1 MLLPLAACTE
11 CRWLCSMAT
20 LQLFGNAVMRIVRRN
35 SLKFFGTFI
44 VFLAIS
50 ILSGCASTASN
61 ETRAINYK
69 QYLEDFKAKNT
80 FIDHTLTRA
89 DGHNINA
96 REFGIAF
103 KGKSPTI
110 VMMHGFPDNQ
120 YLYDLLVPLLSNT
133 RHVVTFDFL
142 GWGKSQSPVGQKY
155 PVSVQ
160 VEDIRTVMSSL
171 KLDMVDIVVHDLSGH
186 PGIDWALANAEKV
199 AKLVLLNTYYTN
211 TPTLK
216 APDAIEFYSKP
227 GWLRDLATWGAT
239 KAPSRFEGGLA
250 SQLNQFISTP
260 TIRDKF
266 VPIFV
271 HDGAYMR
278 PAFFSSVAYLWA
290 EIEAREKELPK
301 MRAFAKPVQIIFGE
315 NDPSLN
321 PGVAADFQK
330 IFKNSKVTMIKDAG
344 HYVQLDKPEAIADLI
359 R

>member
-1 MLLPLAACTE
+1 MKSVIRLSSGLLGAALVTVAF
-11 CRWLCSMAT
+11 S
-20 LQLFGNAVMRIVRRN
+20 
-35 SLKFFGTFI
+35 SL
-44 VFLAIS
+44 L
-50 ILSGCASTASN
+50 GCASAPSAEVRASN
-61 ETRAINYK
+61 YRRYM
-69 QYLEDFKAKNT
+69 EDFKSKNT
-80 FIDHTLTRA
+80 FVEHTLSRA
-89 DGHNINA
+89 DGHSINA
-96 REFGIAF
+96 REFGVAF

-160 VEDIRTVMSSL
+160 VEDIRTVMSGL
-171 KLDMVDIVVHDLSGH
+171 KLDAVDVVVHDLSGH
-186 PGIDWALANAEKV
+186 PGIDWALANSDKV

-250 SQLNQFISTP
+250 SQLNQFITTTS
-260 TIRDKF
+260 IREKF

-278 PAFFSSVAYLWA
+278 PAFFSSVSYLWA
-290 EIEAREKELPK
+290 EIEAREKELPR
-301 MRAFAKPVQIIFGE
+301 MRAFDKPVQIIFGE

-330 IFKNSKVTMIKDAG
+330 IFKNSKLTMIKDAG

>member
-1 MLLPLAACTE
+1 MVSDS
-11 CRWLCSMAT
+11 R
-20 LQLFGNAVMRIVRRN
+20 F
-35 SLKFFGTFI
+35 SLKLLGAVLFS
-44 VFLAIS
+44 LAFS
-50 ILSGCASTASN
+50 SMVGCASTALP
-61 ETRAINYK
+61 ETRALNYK
-69 QYLEDFKAKNT
+69 QYIDEFKAKNT

-96 REFGIAF
+96 REFGVAF

-120 YLYDLLVPLLSNT
+120 YLYDRLVPLLSNT

-142 GWGKSQSPVGQKY
+142 GWGKSQSPAGQKY
-155 PVSVQ
+155 SVSVQ

-171 KLDMVDIVVHDLSGH
+171 KLEIVDIVVHDLSGH
-186 PGIDWALANAEKV
+186 PGIDWALANAYKV

-250 SQLNQFISTP
+250 SQLNQFFSTP
-260 TIRDKF
+260 AIREKF

-278 PAFFSSVAYLWA
+278 PAFFSSVGYLWA

-301 MRAFAKPVQIIFGE
+301 MRAFDKPVQIIFGE

-330 IFKNSKVTMIKDAG
+330 IFKNSKLTMIKDAG

>member
-1 MLLPLAACTE
+1 
-11 CRWLCSMAT
+11 
-20 LQLFGNAVMRIVRRN
+20 MRIGSN
-35 SLKFFGTFI
+35 LWFKLLGAALFSLG
-44 VFLAIS
+44 
-50 ILSGCASTASN
+50 LSSVVGCAATTSPEA
-61 ETRAINYK
+61 RAQSYK
-69 QYLEDFKAKNT
+69 QYIDEFKAKNT

-96 REFGIAF
+96 REFGVAY

-133 RHVVTFDFL
+133 RHIVTFDFL

-160 VEDIRTVMSSL
+160 VEDIRTVMSAL
-171 KLDMVDIVVHDLSGH
+171 KLDAVDIVVHDLSGQ
-186 PGIDWALANAEKV
+186 PGIDWALANPSKV

-211 TPTLK
+211 TLTLK

-227 GWLRDLATWGAT
+227 GWLRDLATWGAN
-239 KAPSRFEGGLA
+239 KAPSRFESGLA
-250 SQLNQFISTP
+250 SQLSQFISTAA
-260 TIRDKF
+260 IREKY

-278 PAFFSSVAYLWA
+278 PAFFSSVGYLWA
-290 EIEAREKELPK
+290 EIEAREKALPK
-301 MRAFAKPVQIIFGE
+301 MQAFNKPVHIIFGE

-330 IFKNSKVTMIKDAG
+330 IFKNSKLTMIKDAG
-344 HYVQLDKPEAIADLI
+344 HYVQLDKPEVIADLI

>member
-1 MLLPLAACTE
+1 
-11 CRWLCSMAT
+11 
-20 LQLFGNAVMRIVRRN
+20 MRSITRT
-35 SLKFFGTFI
+35 SLKLFCAGLFSLS
-44 VFLAIS
+44 FLGAA
-50 ILSGCASTASN
+50 GCASPVSTESRASD
-61 ETRAINYK
+61 YK
-69 QYLEDFKAKNT
+69 QYIAEFKAKNT

-96 REFGIAF
+96 REFGVAF
-103 KGKSPTI
+103 KGKAPTI

-120 YLYDLLVPLLSNT
+120 YLYDLLIPLLSNT

-142 GWGKSQSPVGQKY
+142 GWGKSQSPLGQKY

-160 VEDIRTVMSSL
+160 YEDIRTVMASL
-171 KLDMVDIVVHDLSGH
+171 KLDMVDVVVHDLSGQ
-186 PGIDWALANAEKV
+186 PGIDWALANPSKV
-199 AKLVLLNTYYTN
+199 AKLVLLNTYYMDM
-211 TPTLK
+211 PTLK

-227 GWLRDLATWGAT
+227 GWLRDLAQWGAT
-239 KAPSRFEGGLA
+239 KAPSRFEAGLG
-250 SQLNQFISTP
+250 SQLNQFISTASV
-260 TIRDKF
+260 REKF

-278 PAFFSSVAYLWA
+278 PAFFSSVSYLWG
-290 EIEAREKELPK
+290 EIAVRNQAVPK
-301 MRAFAKPVQIIFGE
+301 MRAFDKPVQIIFGE

-330 IFKNSKVTMIKDAG
+330 VFKNSKLTMIKDAG

>member
-1 MLLPLAACTE
+1 MRSGSPL
-11 CRWLCSMAT
+11 
-20 LQLFGNAVMRIVRRN
+20 
-35 SLKFFGTFI
+35 SLKLLGVALFSLALSSI
-44 VFLAIS
+44 V
-50 ILSGCASTASN
+50 GCASTAST
-61 ETRAINYK
+61 EARALNYK
-69 QYLEDFKAKNT
+69 QYIDEFKAKNT
-80 FIDHTLTRA
+80 FIDHTLTRS
-89 DGHNINA
+89 DGHTINA
-96 REFGIAF
+96 REFGAAF

-142 GWGKSQSPVGQKY
+142 GWGKSQSPAGQKY

-160 VEDIRTVMSSL
+160 VDDIRTVMSSL
-171 KLDMVDIVVHDLSGH
+171 KLDEVNIVVHDLSGH
-186 PGIDWALANAEKV
+186 PGIDWALANPNKV

-260 TIRDKF
+260 AVREKF

-278 PAFFSSVAYLWA
+278 PAFFSSVGYLWA
-290 EIEAREKELPK
+290 EIEVREKELPK
-301 MRAFAKPVQIIFGE
+301 MRAFDKPVQIIFGE

-321 PGVAADFQK
+321 RGVAGDFQK
-330 IFKNSKVTMIKDAG
+330 IFKNSKLTMIKDAG